1 MFDTQPV
8 IDQAARW
15 LRSNPVPRNLE
26 VKVLRER
33 FGLSAIAACQAIAP
47 GAQPSGSE
55 GRRCSITG

>member
-33 FGLSAIAACQAIAP
+33 FGLSAIAACQVIALARNLP
-47 GAQPSGSE
+47 V
-55 GRRCSITG
+55 RRAGDAA